1 MKKVIKFSK
10 FFIPGVVLSS
20 VIVLSGLFGLVTK
33 GLNLGIDFQAG
44 FIEKIAL
51 APSALTLQYAGN
63 QTVTVSQNSSEIDLV
78 VTGIGGVDNKT
89 FKFPYSQYPTI
100 GDFATAVAAVPDV
113 TVSVIAPATTPIK
126 SVFPDSEVPPRLT
139 KDAFA
144 YHYKPAGAAAIS
156 TDDIRAV
163 IAMYPDA
170 SVQAVGDPSE
180 RTFQIRV
187 NDDGKDVNAS
197 NTIRIALAKAFV
209 DKYGAEN
216 VAVISTDFVGS
227 RLSNNLANQ
236 AAWLV
241 LATLALIWIY
251 CAIRFR
257 WDFAIGCVLSV
268 FHDALI
274 MVAFVVWTRMSFNST
289 TIAAILTIIGYSIND
304 TIVVF
309 DRIRE
314 NMKLYPDMKMTDV
327 LNLAQ
332 TEILGRTI
340 ITTTVTMFAVM
351 SLYVFTTGDMKD
363 FALVLLVGMT
373 SGVYSTIYIAS
384 AFVDAVAH
392 FRKDGGR
399 MVEKVKAP
407 KEVTTGEVI

>member
-1 MKKVIKFSK
+1 MRKVIKFSK
-10 FFIPGVVLSS
+10 FFVPGVILSS
-20 VIVLSGLFGLVTK
+20 AIILAGIFGLVTK

-44 FIEKIAL
+44 FIEKVSI
-51 APSALTLQYAGN
+51 APSALTLQYAGT
-63 QTVTVSQNSSEIDLV
+63 QTVSISQTSSEIDLV
-78 VTGIGGVDNKT
+78 MTGIGGTDNKT

-100 GDFATAVAAVPDV
+100 GDFAKAVASVPDV
-113 TVSVIAPATTPIK
+113 TVSVIAPATTPVK

-139 KDAFA
+139 KDAYA
-144 YHYKPAGAAAIS
+144 YHYKPEGAAAIS
-156 TDDIRAV
+156 SDEVRGI
-163 IAMYPDA
+163 ISMYPDA
-170 SVQAVGDPSE
+170 SVQVVGAPSE

-197 NTIRIALAKAFV
+197 NTIRTNLAKAFI
-209 DKYGAEN
+209 DKYGADN

-241 LATLALIWIY
+241 LATLALIWVY

-274 MVAFVVWTRMSFNST
+274 MVAFVVWSRMSFNST

-314 NMKLYPDMKMTDV
+314 NMKLYPEMKMTDV

-340 ITTTVTMFAVM
+340 ITTTVTMLSVF
-351 SLYVFTTGDMKD
+351 SLFFFTTGDMKD
-363 FALVLLVGMT
+363 FALALLVGMS

-399 MVEKVKAP
+399 MAEKAKAP
-407 KEVTTGEVI
+407 KIATTGEVV